1 MDIPMETPLPTLS
14 EELIKRLDALYPVV
28 QPTPG
33 DTNDAIFYRA
43 GQRSVVEFLLE
54 QKRRQNETIR

>member
-28 QPTPG
+28 QPIPG
-33 DTNDAIFYRA
+33 DNNDAIFYRA